1 MDHPDILSAMQFGYP
16 TNDYLEHERDYNS
29 VNHPV
34 IDGHPNEDIF
44 GSEIKNTSSYFM
56 DEKGQ
61 AVHVENIR
69 DYLTEVVGVVFYE
82 AK

>member
-1 MDHPDILSAMQFGYP
+1 MDHPNILNTMQFGYP
-16 TNDYLEHERDYNS
+16 TNDYLEQELNYNS
-29 VNHPV
+29 ANHPV

-44 GSEIKNTSSYFM
+44 GSEIRNASSYFI

-61 AVHVENIR
+61 AVHIENTR
-69 DYLTEVVGVVFYE
+69 DYLTEVIGVVFYE